1 MKRILCG
8 AVLIAFLFLIGTA
21 CTVNAATFEEAKG
34 LAEKAAAFWKAN
46 GKEKAVAEINNP
58 KGRFTK
64 GELYVTAGEFSG
76 LHLANGGN
84 PKLAG
89 MNLLEQKDPTG
100 KTYVKELIAAA
111 KKGGDWVEFTWTNP
125 ATKKVQPKK
134 VWATR
139 VPGEDIYIA
148 CGLFINK

>member
-1 MKRILCG
+1 MKRILCDT
-8 AVLIAFLFLIGTA
+8 VVVAFLFLIGTA
-21 CTVNAATFEEAKG
+21 CNVNAATFDEAKA

-64 GELYVTAGEFSG
+64 GELYVTAGEFTG

-89 MNLLEQKDPTG
+89 INLLEQKDPAG
-100 KTYVKELIAAA
+100 KAFVKELIAAA
-111 KKGGDWVEFTWTNP
+111 KRGGDWVEYSWTNP
-125 ATKKVQPKK
+125 ATKKIQQKRA
-134 VWATR
+134 WATR
-139 VPGEDIYIA
+139 VPGEDIYTA
-148 CGLFINK
+148 CGMFITK